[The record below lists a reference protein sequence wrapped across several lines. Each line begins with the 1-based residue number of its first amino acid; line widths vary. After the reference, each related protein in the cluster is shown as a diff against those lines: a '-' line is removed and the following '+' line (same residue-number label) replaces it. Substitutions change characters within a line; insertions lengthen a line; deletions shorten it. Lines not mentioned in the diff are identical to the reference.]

1 MLMMSR
7 CRQRETTM
15 QNILVI
21 DDEPDVRDAVKRVL
35 DRAGYSVRTVD
46 NATDALVELKRV
58 ATDVVIT
65 DIIMPKI
72 DGVQA
77 IESIRKAFPSV
88 RIIAISGGGNFGIS
102 TYQPTAITTTA
113 YLASAEVAGAHL
125 ALTKPFESGDL
136 IQAVEKVLGVGHA

>member
-1 MLMMSR
+1 MMSW

-46 NATDALVELKRV
+46 NATDALAELKRV

-72 DGVQA
+72 NGVQA

-102 TYQPTAITTTA
+102 TYHPTAITTTA

-136 IQAVEKVLGVGHA
+136 VQAVEKVLGVGHA